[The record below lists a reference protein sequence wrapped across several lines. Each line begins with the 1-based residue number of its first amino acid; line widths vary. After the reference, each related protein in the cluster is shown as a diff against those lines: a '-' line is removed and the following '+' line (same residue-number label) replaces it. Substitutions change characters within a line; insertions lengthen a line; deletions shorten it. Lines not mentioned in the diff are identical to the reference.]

1 MSEGG
6 AHGPRSDFA
15 RARTAPPH
23 SGPDPAEPLSV
34 REVAL
39 AAAGCLALSLVF
51 FAPIFHDLENWGIG
65 DWDQH
70 AFYHEAG
77 RVSLLEYGQVPEWNP
92 YYCGGTDLLANPQSR
107 VLAPTYPIVLILGTV
122 LGLKLEIL
130 LFAGL
135 GSLGLYCLG
144 RQLGLDR
151 LVAWLVPA
159 PYFLSSLYALPTSTG
174 MTWFMSVAYLP
185 WACLFHERSAG
196 APRFLV
202 GTGAC
207 LAFMYLS
214 GGVYPVVI
222 AFVFFGLLGLLR
234 VREQGLSRSGAS
246 LAALAVLT
254 LALGAV
260 KFAPSIEFM
269 SEFPR
274 KLDRPSGF
282 SLQSLSV
289 GLFSRDQ
296 RHGVNVSHF
305 DGNHFDEPD
314 RLWRGISTDYDDV
327 GMYIGPAV
335 GLLFVGG
342 LVARGRRHWD
352 LVVCMA
358 ILLWISLGERPGWS
372 LFSVL
377 HELPVFES
385 MRYSERFRLVWLMLL
400 CLFAGFGLQAL
411 RAQLARRLSAGVAS
425 ALVAALLGA
434 VVIDFYLVTRPIL
447 EKAFII
453 PPLAVPRSAEFQQIR
468 WLETYDANGFR
479 ARPSY
484 GVYESLSGHYP
495 ALKANLGVVRCYE
508 TAFVPR
514 RAVPRSHRAYRG
526 EVFLRETQGQVSTL
540 HWSPNRL
547 RYAVRVESPGW
558 LVVNQNHYASWRAHD
573 GRPVENRGG
582 RLAVAVEPGDE
593 VIELRYQRRSLVAGA
608 VVSAG
613 SWLGLL
619 AWWAARR
626 RGREGS

>member
-1 MSEGG
+1 MSD
-6 AHGPRSDFA
+6 A
-15 RARTAPPH
+15 
-23 SGPDPAEPLSV
+23 SGSLST
-34 REVAL
+34 REIAL
-39 AAAGCLALSLVF
+39 AGVACLLLSLVF
-51 FAPIFHDLENWGIG
+51 FAPILRNVENWGIG

-77 RVSLLEYGQVPEWNP
+77 RVSLLEYGQLPEWNP

-107 VLAPTYPIVLILGTV
+107 VLAPSYPIVLLFGTV

-130 LFAGL
+130 LFAAV

-144 RQLGLDR
+144 RQMGLDR
-151 LVAWLVPA
+151 LVVWLVPA
-159 PYFLSSLYALPTSTG
+159 PYFLSSLYALPTTTG
-174 MTWFMSVAYLP
+174 MTWFLSVAYLP
-185 WACLFHERSAG
+185 WATLFYERSAG

-202 GTGAC
+202 AAGAC

-214 GGVYPVVI
+214 GGVYPLVI

-234 VREQGLSRSGAS
+234 VREQGLLRSGAA
-246 LAALAVLT
+246 LAALVAGT

-260 KFAPSIEFM
+260 KFAPSIDFM

-274 KLDRPSGF
+274 VLDRPSGF

-296 RHGVNVSHF
+296 RHGVNFSHF

-335 GLLFVGG
+335 ALLFVGG

-352 LVVCMA
+352 LAVCMA
-358 ILLWISLGERPGWS
+358 ILLWISLGDRPGWS
-372 LFSVL
+372 LFAAL

-400 CLFAGFGLQAL
+400 CLFAGFGLQGL
-411 RAQLARRLSAGVAS
+411 RALLADRLGPRVASGIVVAVLGGVA
-425 ALVAALLGA
+425 
-434 VVIDFYLVTRPIL
+434 IDYYGVTRPIL
-447 EKAFII
+447 DKAYIV
-453 PPLAVPRSAEFQQIR
+453 PPLQVPRSPEFQQIR

-479 ARPSY
+479 AAPSY

-526 EVFLRETQGQVSTL
+526 EAFLRDAQGEVSTL

-547 RYAVRVESPGW
+547 RYAVRVDSPGR
-558 LVVNQNHYASWRAHD
+558 LVVNQNYYGSWRAHD
-573 GRPVENRGG
+573 GRPVEDWGG

-593 VIELRYQRRSLVAGA
+593 LIELRYQRRSLAAGA
-608 VVSAG
+608 AISAA

-619 AWWAARR
+619 VWAARR
-626 RGREGS
+626 RMRGDA